1 MSGIPEEKLVEAHG
15 GFSTASCIRC
25 FKKHDPHK
33 TREDILQGKIVYCDR
48 SFCKV
53 RIYLHLKHVWMYQR
67 NETRLYSQ
75 GWQPFLSLF
84 AIHEDEN
91 CLHRGTKISFSS
103 TCTHMQNNILLSSL
117 RLFFK

>member
-1 MSGIPEEKLVEAHG
+1 MKDIWNGTVSSLKTYNFDVVLCLEVSGIPEEKLVEAHG

-48 SFCKV
+48 SLCKV

-67 NETRLYSQ
+67 NETILYGS
-75 GWQPFLSLF
+75 GMATLF
-84 AIHEDEN
+84 KSVCHIWRRK
-91 CLHRGTKISFSS
+91 LYTGT
-103 TCTHMQNNILLSSL
+103 
-117 RLFFK
+117 